1 MKVKLESV
9 DSVLELIRDSEQL
22 LMSISIRS
30 FSSID
35 DLSGNDLWVYLRD
48 LKFRLE
54 SIRNDPVDE

>member
-1 MKVKLESV
+1 MKVNLESV

-35 DLSGNDLWVYLRD
+35 DLSGNDLRVYLRD